1 MENERGWERQRKKR
15 RDCTKPV
22 QLTMC
27 EYRFWIAE
35 EARGQHGP
43 TYIFQSLLIESGY
56 TAQKIGSDHGTL
68 VRSIP
73 PHSSREMGSESFSW
87 KEKKKKTNLHGHLIR
102 LSVSSYGLQVPH
114 CWWTSLQKGAENWT
128 ISCLW
133 AHLHSGGKWTCFV
146 NGFLILSGLI
156 RITSPSFKCTVLLID
171 NPSMFFS

>member
-56 TAQKIGSDHGTL
+56 TAQKIGSPHTPLERWD
-68 VRSIP
+68 RSLFL
-73 PHSSREMGSESFSW
+73 G
-87 KEKKKKTNLHGHLIR
+87 KKKKRKPIYM
-102 LSVSSYGLQVPH
+102 V
-114 CWWTSLQKGAENWT
+114 
-128 ISCLW
+128 I
-133 AHLHSGGKWTCFV
+133 
-146 NGFLILSGLI
+146 
-156 RITSPSFKCTVLLID
+156 
-171 NPSMFFS
+171 